1 MSSQA
6 IRIEADTLRALR
18 ERSAQSGE
26 PIIRLAQRYIDEGL
40 RLERHPGI
48 VFRTGPAG
56 RRAVIVGGPDV
67 WEVVAAARGAPESG
81 EELVTALAERIGVP
95 IERIRTAIR
104 YYAEYP
110 DEVDR
115 FIAMVDE
122 EGLRHEQTLERERQL
137 LG

>member
-81 EELVTALAERIGVP
+81 EELVTVLAERIGVP

>member
-1 MSSQA
+1 MSSQP

-26 PIIRLAQRYIDEGL
+26 PIVRLAQRYIDEGL
-40 RLERHPGI
+40 RLERHPRI
-48 VFRTGPAG
+48 IFRTGAAG

-67 WEVVAAARGAPESG
+67 WEVVAAAHGAPESG

>member
-1 MSSQA
+1 MSSQP

-18 ERSAQSGE
+18 ERSTQSGE
-26 PIIRLAQRYIDEGL
+26 PIVRLAQRYIDEGL

-115 FIAMVDE
+115 FIAMVEE

>member
-1 MSSQA
+1 MSSQP

-26 PIIRLAQRYIDEGL
+26 PIVRLAQRYIDEGL

-56 RRAVIVGGPDV
+56 RRAVILGGPDV

-81 EELVTALAERIGVP
+81 EGLVAALADRVGVP
-95 IERIRTAIR
+95 LERIRTAIR